1 MSLRSWFDKTPD
13 IDPYDWELELELEE
27 AVREAEWE
35 AQQERIIFVPED
47 FLVKCESCGDVDH
60 SENMWALGYNYM
72 YLCDQ
77 CWEEAEEDEY

>member
-1 MSLRSWFDKTPD
+1 MLEP
-13 IDPYDWELELELEE
+13 DWELELELEE

-35 AQQERIIFVPED
+35 AEQERHPESVLD
-47 FLVKCESCGDVDH
+47 FLVTCDSCRDVDH
-60 SENMWALGYNYM
+60 VENMWALGYNNM